1 MNSKR
6 QTIWLVS
13 MLSLMVV
20 LSAYYLLTDSPG
32 SKGITDAQTQA
43 GAQEVVEGIDVDQ
56 VTGGEAVNEEAAAE
70 AAETDGASAA
80 GGQDSK
86 DGAQQGTEGSG
97 TQDSGTQAEEKN
109 ADKETSAETGLSP
122 EDQAVLEQ
130 FETGGAASQF
140 QDMGTRSQERVN
152 AEYEKLM
159 SEISSA
165 SAEESTKAI
174 AELDSFEL
182 RQGKLTDLRDQL
194 EKDFKNVVIDENG
207 ESVKV
212 VVQSQKLE
220 RSQAAAII
228 TKVSTSLNISAGDVL
243 VQYLP

>member
-32 SKGITDAQTQA
+32 SKGITDVQTQA
-43 GAQEVVEGIDVDQ
+43 GAQEVVEGIDIDQ

-70 AAETDGASAA
+70 AAEAA
-80 GGQDSK
+80 ET
-86 DGAQQGTEGSG
+86 DGAQQGADGSG
-97 TQDSGTQAEEKN
+97 AQDSETQAEEKN

-130 FETGGAASQF
+130 FEAGGVASQF

-174 AELDSFEL
+174 AELDSFEM
-182 RQGKLTDLRDQL
+182 RQGKLADLRDQL